1 MTYHY
6 KYMDNMYIYILYIC
20 VCVYVYIY
28 ILDNAYPIVLLTLKK
43 YIWIPWDGGRQ
54 ILKGTSAHK
63 SSSQVHICFF
73 LNIIYN
79 TYIIYYLCTY
89 GIRIQMDR
97 AAKKAGRETNHPFM
111 DLVC

>member
-1 MTYHY
+1 M
-6 KYMDNMYIYILYIC
+6 
-20 VCVYVYIY
+20 CVYVYVY
-28 ILDNAYPIVLLTLKK
+28 ILDNAYPIVLLTLNN
-43 YIWIPWDGGRQ
+43 
-54 ILKGTSAHK
+54 TSGFLGMEDAK
-63 SSSQVHICFF
+63 SSREHRHTNPQVKFTYVF
-73 LNIIYN
+73 LKFIIYN